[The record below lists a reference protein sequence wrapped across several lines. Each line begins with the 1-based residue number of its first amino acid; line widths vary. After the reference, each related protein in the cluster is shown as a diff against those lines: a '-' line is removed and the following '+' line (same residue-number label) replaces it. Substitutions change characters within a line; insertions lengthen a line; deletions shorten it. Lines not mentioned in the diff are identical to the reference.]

1 MFGFD
6 EVLKIMQNFTP
17 LSRLPHISVI
27 ELFLAKLWTP
37 IAAVIRF
44 IANSKIS
51 REGAVEPTQRFIGD
65 ACASCAWQH
74 TPPSKLPHLP
84 THNALRFWI
93 AINLIYDSIP
103 QNKKLNEEHH
113 HITRK
118 VVGSNPTAVNL
129 SFVRQPQIIFIF
141 VVWFFVWFILF
152 DQIYL

>member
-17 LSRLPHISVI
+17 LPRLPHISVI

-93 AINLIYDSIP
+93 AINLIYDIVFRRTKNSMKSTITLLERLLVQIPLQSICLLFD
-103 QNKKLNEEHH
+103 NHK
-113 HITRK
+113 
-118 VVGSNPTAVNL
+118 
-129 SFVRQPQIIFIF
+129 SFLFLWCDF
-141 VVWFFVWFILF
+141 LCFILF